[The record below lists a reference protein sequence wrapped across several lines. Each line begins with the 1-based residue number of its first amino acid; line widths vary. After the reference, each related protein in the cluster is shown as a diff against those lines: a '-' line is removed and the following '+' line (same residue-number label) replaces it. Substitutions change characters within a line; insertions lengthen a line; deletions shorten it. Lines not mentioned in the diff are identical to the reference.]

1 MTSISAIQIVVTE
14 KLMDYSYGNKSG
26 DINII
31 PVRVDLSRIPASN
44 GAKSR
49 SGWSKIQEIY
59 GTVQPN
65 LALVLLFENTEA
77 EWGKLRS
84 FGKSFG
90 FA

>member
-1 MTSISAIQIVVTE
+1 
-14 KLMDYSYGNKSG
+14 MDYSYGNKSG

-31 PVRVDLSRIPASN
+31 PVRVDLSRIPGSN

-59 GTVQPN
+59 GTVHPN
-65 LALVLLFENTEA
+65 LALVLLFENTVA

-84 FGKSFG
+84 FGKSFR